1 MKCPECQFE
10 NKPDAELCTHC
21 GTRLQPLSRDDP
33 ASKRF
38 EDHESD
44 LLGVPPATADQDNAV
59 LENPGA
65 TYRPLRIEADISPR
79 TRIFI
84 FSAVFYALLLSYVSA
99 ALVSPSNPYAQLAT
113 VFQSFW
119 ANFLLL
125 VLFLVAGTFCLYT
138 ATCFCCKRML
148 RTSWGKP
155 KLGKMLLREGY
166 LTKEELEEAL
176 EEQKLRIGEVLVLSG
191 RLTEKQLEDSLERQ
205 KQVSKKLGEVLIDL
219 GFSTQKDID
228 WALHMMERRLGEIL
242 RERGLLKEEDI
253 EWLLGQQEFGR
264 RAF

>member
-10 NKPDAELCTHC
+10 NKTDAEHCRRC
-21 GTRLQPLSRDDP
+21 GTRLQPISHEDP

-44 LLGVPPATADQDNAV
+44 LLSAPPGAEEPNRA
-59 LENPGA
+59 LESPGA
-65 TYRPLRIEADISPR
+65 TYRPLRIEAAISPR

-84 FSAVFYALLLSYVSA
+84 FSGVFYALLLSYVSA
-99 ALVSPSNPYAQLAT
+99 ALVSPYSPYAQLAT

-125 VLFLVAGTFCLYT
+125 VFILLAGAFCLYT
-138 ATCFCCKRML
+138 AACFCCKRML
-148 RTSWGKP
+148 RTPWGKP

-166 LTKEELEEAL
+166 ISKEDLEEAL

-191 RLTEKQLEDSLERQ
+191 RLSEKQLEDSLERQ

-228 WALHMMERRLGEIL
+228 WALHMMERKLGEIL
-242 RERGLLKEEDI
+242 RERGMLKEEDI
-253 EWLLGQQEFGR
+253 EWLLGQQEFGLR
-264 RAF
+264 RI

>member
-10 NKPDAELCTHC
+10 NKPHAERCTHC
-21 GTRLQPLSRDDP
+21 GIRLGALPYIPPSLN
-33 ASKRF
+33 RF
-38 EDHESD
+38 ESEVADHPKDPS
-44 LLGVPPATADQDNAV
+44 VPGSKGAV
-59 LENPGA
+59 AGGSGA
-65 TYRPLRIEADISPR
+65 SYLPLKIETEISPR

-84 FSAVFYALLLSYVSA
+84 FSAVFYAILLSYVSV
-99 ALVSPSNPYAQLAT
+99 ALVSPYNPYAQLAA

-125 VLFLVAGTFCLYT
+125 VLFLLAASLCVYRL
-138 ATCFCCKRML
+138 TCFCCKRML
-148 RTSWGKP
+148 RTPWGKP
-155 KLGKMLLREGY
+155 KLGKMLLRDGY
-166 LTKEELEEAL
+166 VTQEELEMAL
-176 EEQKLRIGEVLVLSG
+176 EEQKLRIGQILVLSG
-191 RLTEKQLEDSLERQ
+191 RLTEKQLDESLERQ
-205 KQVSKKLGEVLIDL
+205 KQVSRKLGEVLIEQ

-264 RAF
+264 RCL

>member
-10 NKPDAELCTHC
+10 NKPDAERCTHC
-21 GTRLQPLSRDDP
+21 GVRLGPVPHTSSALN
-33 ASKRF
+33 RF
-38 EDHESD
+38 EDEGTHRPAES
-44 LLGVPPATADQDNAV
+44 LPAGNEASAG
-59 LENPGA
+59 GA
-65 TYRPLRIEADISPR
+65 YGTSYFPLQIETEISPR

-99 ALVSPSNPYAQLAT
+99 ALVSPSNPYAQLAA

-125 VLFLVAGTFCLYT
+125 MLFLVAATCCLYSV
-138 ATCFCCKRML
+138 ACFCFKRML
-148 RTSWGKP
+148 RTPWGKP
-155 KLGKMLLREGY
+155 KLGKLLLRDGY

-176 EEQKLRIGEVLVLSG
+176 EEQKLRIGEILVLSG
-191 RLTEKQLEDSLERQ
+191 RLTIEQLNESLERQ
-205 KQVSKKLGEVLIDL
+205 KQVSRKLGEVLIEL
-219 GFSTQKDID
+219 GFSTQKDVD

-253 EWLLGQQEFGR
+253 EWLLGQQEFGLR
-264 RAF
+264 RV